1 MLQCT
6 RAAQV
11 RLKVSDTKP
20 GYSLAYVKTL
30 KKKKRIFLQYNE
42 TKNIFKI
49 LFANLK
55 IKILKSKG
63 EWFQCRLQLW
73 ITASFILLPSS
84 STGPTVIPLSFMY
97 VASYLLRI
105 KKYCTKAF
113 LDFCSFLFCCF
124 FFFNQSFVVYSAPII
139 SALFMWKHD
148 SHQLEDL

>member
-63 EWFQCRLQLW
+63 E
-73 ITASFILLPSS
+73 
-84 STGPTVIPLSFMY
+84 
-97 VASYLLRI
+97 
-105 KKYCTKAF
+105 
-113 LDFCSFLFCCF
+113 
-124 FFFNQSFVVYSAPII
+124 
-139 SALFMWKHD
+139 
-148 SHQLEDL
+148 